1 MSLISLQIPNLIQG
15 VSQQPPQM
23 RLPSQLEEQINA
35 YPSLTEGLTKRPPTN
50 HISRLATDVNAS
62 FIHFINRDSIERY
75 VVRGTSTSL
84 KVFTLAGV
92 EKTIYAGLTGS
103 TAFTFPDYLNTPSN
117 LRALTVADYTFLLNT
132 GTTVTMAGTAS
143 AALDQVGLVA
153 IIQASYKTKYTITI
167 RHNSTDYPYSTTT
180 PDTTGADTEAIA
192 VILMGLINTASSS
205 GTALHYVSA
214 TVTGS
219 TIVLTQSQTGSP
231 RTFTV
236 KTSDSGGGTL
246 MSATKGKTARLS
258 DLPLAA
264 PHGFR
269 IAIGSDIEDPTTGDY
284 YVSFIANDGVSG
296 TGRWEECVGF
306 GVTTTLSDSTLPY
319 VLVRRSDGNF
329 ACYKPTWDLRL
340 VGDAVTAPPPSFV
353 GRKINDMFLYRN
365 RFGFLADN
373 KVVMSEAG
381 NYFGFFRTTST
392 QVLESDPIDVSV
404 AHSQVSTL
412 RAAVGWDE
420 RLILFTDTTQFSLGS
435 GADTNLTPE
444 TVEVV
449 QTTDFENFSSVC
461 KPQPTGRSLLFI
473 QSKGQNSGVREY
485 VRISVDEKY
494 DGLDITANIPAY
506 IAGVP
511 QQIAVSTH
519 DSTAFLRTTTGLYNH
534 KWFVNGSEK
543 IQSAWS
549 KWDLGADAVVVGM
562 HWYDHIL
569 YMVITRGTETFLEK
583 VEFEGRFTD
592 PGLTWGVHLDRRVQA
607 TGTAGS
613 AYGTT
618 EFLFATNQNLSTY
631 GAVVVANGIKYQ
643 PIQLTST
650 KAVVL
655 ANLTNVVAWV
665 GVPYEMRWTFSKQYP
680 RNNDK
685 PVIDGRLQ
693 LTYGVVSF
701 EETGNFKVEVT
712 PKYRTPFS
720 YTFDGSIL
728 GGSLL
733 AGTANL
739 VTDSF
744 RFPIHCRAADATVSV
759 VSTSHLPCRIQS
771 ASFEANYST
780 RNRTL

>member
-23 RLPSQLEEQINA
+23 RLPSQLEEQTNA

-50 HISRLATDVNAS
+50 HIARLATTEAAAPFV
-62 FIHFINRDSIERY
+62 HFINRDSVERY
-75 VVRGTSTSL
+75 VVRGTSTTL

-92 EKTIYAGLTGS
+92 EKPVYTDSTNF
-103 TAFTFPDYLNTPSN
+103 TAFTLPVSGYLSTPAN

-132 GTTVTMAGTAS
+132 TTAVTMEATAT
-143 AALDQVGLVA
+143 AVAEQKALVA
-153 IIQASYKTKYTITI
+153 IIQASYNTKYTVTI
-167 RHNSTDYPYSTTT
+167 RYLTTDYPYTHTTT
-180 PDTTGADTEAIA
+180 ANPPTADTETIA
-192 VILMGLINTASSS
+192 AALVTLING
-205 GTALHYVSA
+205 GTSTHYVTA

-219 TIVLTQSQTGSP
+219 TIVLVQSQSGIAK
-231 RTFTV
+231 TFTV
-236 KTSDSGGGTL
+236 KTSDSAGGTL
-246 MSATKGKTARLS
+246 MSAAKGKVARIS

-264 PHGFR
+264 PHDFK
-269 IAIGSDIEDPTTGDY
+269 IAIGADIEDPSTSDY
-284 YVSFIANDGVSG
+284 YGIFIANDGITGS
-296 TGRWEECVGF
+296 GRWEESVGF
-306 GVTTTLSDSTLPY
+306 GVTTTLSDATLPY

-329 ACYKPTWDLRL
+329 GCYKPTWDLRL
-340 VGDAVTAPPPSFV
+340 VGDAVTAAPPSFV

-365 RFGFLADN
+365 RLGFLADN

-381 NYFGFFRTTST
+381 NYFGFWRTTST
-392 QVLESDPIDVSV
+392 QIIDSDPIDVSV
-404 AHSQVSTL
+404 AHSQVSAL

-444 TVEVV
+444 TVEIV

-473 QSKGQNSGVREY
+473 QSKGQNVGVREY

-519 DSTAFLRTTTGLYNH
+519 DSTAFLRTSTGLYNH

-549 KWDLGADAVVVGM
+549 KWDLGADAVVAGM

-569 YMVITRGTETFLEK
+569 YMVVTRGTETFLEK

-592 PGLTWGVHLDRRVQA
+592 PGLTWGVHLDRRAVA
-607 TGTAGS
+607 TGVVGTV
-613 AYGTT
+613 YGTT
-618 EFLFATNQNLSTY
+618 KFLYAPNLNLSAY
-631 GAVVVANGIKYQ
+631 SPVVVANGIKYQ
-643 PIQLTST
+643 PIQVTST
-650 KAVVL
+650 EVVVL
-655 ANLTNVVAWV
+655 ANLVGTIAWV
-665 GVPYEMRWTFSKQYP
+665 GVPYEMRWTFSKQYA
-680 RNNDK
+680 RNQDK
-685 PVIDGRLQ
+685 PIIDGRLQ
-693 LTYGVVSF
+693 LTYGVLSF

-720 YTFDGSIL
+720 YTFDGSVL

-733 AGTANL
+733 ANTPNL

-744 RFPIHCRAADATVSV
+744 RFPVHCRAADAKVSV

-780 RNRTL
+780 RNRTI

>member
-23 RLPSQLEEQINA
+23 RLPSQLEEQTNA

-50 HISRLATDVNAS
+50 HVERLSDTQAPDP
-62 FIHFINRDSIERY
+62 FIHFINRDSVERY
-75 VVRGTSTSL
+75 VVRGTSTTL

-92 EKTIYAGLTGS
+92 EKTIYDGLTGS
-103 TAFTFPDYLNTPSN
+103 TAFTFPPYLNTPAN

-132 GTTVTMAGTAS
+132 TTTVAMAGTTT
-143 AALDQVGLVA
+143 AAAEQKALVA
-153 IIQASYKTKYTITI
+153 IIQGSYGTKYTVTI
-167 RHNSTDYPYSTTT
+167 RFSNVDYAYSHTTASTTT
-180 PDTTGADTEAIA
+180 VPDTEVIAGALAT
-192 VILMGLINTASSS
+192 LING
-205 GTALHYVSA
+205 GTTSTHYVAASF
-214 TVTGS
+214 TGS
-219 TIVLTQSQTGSP
+219 TIVLTQDQTSGAK
-231 RTFTV
+231 TFTV
-236 KTSDSGGGTL
+236 KTSDSAGGTI
-246 MSATKGKTARLS
+246 MSAAKGKVARIS

-264 PHGFR
+264 PHGFK
-269 IAIGSDIEDPTTGDY
+269 IAIGADIEDPSTSDY
-284 YVSFIANDGVSG
+284 YGIFIANDGITGS
-296 TGRWEECVGF
+296 GRWEESVGF
-306 GVTTTLSDSTLPY
+306 GVTTTLSDTTLPY
-319 VLVRRSDGNF
+319 VLVRRADGNF
-329 ACYKPTWDLRL
+329 GCYKPTWDLRL
-340 VGDAVTAPPPSFV
+340 VGDAVTAAPPSFV

-365 RFGFLADN
+365 RLGFLADN

-381 NYFGFFRTTST
+381 NYFGFWRTTST
-392 QVLESDPIDVSV
+392 QIIDSDPIDVSV
-404 AHSQVSTL
+404 AHSQVSSL

-444 TVEVV
+444 TVEIV

-473 QSKGQNSGVREY
+473 QSKGQNVGVREY

-519 DSTAFLRTTTGLYNH
+519 DSTAFLRTSTGLYNH

-549 KWDLGADAVVVGM
+549 KWDLGADAVVAGM

-569 YMVITRGTETFLEK
+569 YMVVTRGAETFLEK

-592 PGLTWGVHLDRRVQA
+592 PGLTWGVHLDRRAVA
-607 TGTAGS
+607 TGVAGTV
-613 AYGTT
+613 YGTT
-618 EFLFATNQNLSTY
+618 KFLYSPNLNLSAY
-631 GAVVVANGIKYQ
+631 SPVVVANGIKYQ
-643 PIQLTST
+643 PIEVTST
-650 KAVVL
+650 EVVVL
-655 ANLTNVVAWV
+655 ANLVGTVAWV
-665 GVPYEMRWTFSKQYP
+665 GVPYEMRWTFSKQYA
-680 RNNDK
+680 RNQDK
-685 PVIDGRLQ
+685 PIIDGRLQ
-693 LTYGVVSF
+693 LTYGVLSF

-733 AGTANL
+733 ASTPNL

-744 RFPIHCRAADATVSV
+744 RFPVHCRAADAKVSV

-780 RNRTL
+780 RNRTI

>member
-50 HISRLATDVNAS
+50 HISRLAADANAS

-92 EKTIYAGLTGS
+92 EKTIYDGLTGS
-103 TAFTFPDYLNTPSN
+103 TPFAFPAYLNTPSN

-132 GTTVTMAGTAS
+132 DTTVTMAATAS

-153 IIQASYKTKYTITI
+153 IIQASYGTKYTVTI
-167 RHNSTDYPYSTTT
+167 RYLTNDYTYTHTTVQTT
-180 PDTTGADTEAIA
+180 PVPDTEVIA
-192 VILMGLINTASSS
+192 AALVTLING
-205 GTALHYVSA
+205 GTAAHFVTA

-219 TIVLTQSQTGSP
+219 TIVLTQSVGTP
-231 RTFTV
+231 ARTFTV

-246 MSATKGKTARLS
+246 MSAAKGKTARLS

-306 GVTTTLSDSTLPY
+306 GVTTTLLNTTLPY
-319 VLVRRSDGNF
+319 VLVRRSDGYF

-449 QTTDFENFSSVC
+449 QTTDFENFSAVC

-592 PGLTWGVHLDRRVQA
+592 PGLTWGVHLDRRSQA
-607 TGTAGS
+607 TGQPGS

-733 AGTANL
+733 AGTPNL